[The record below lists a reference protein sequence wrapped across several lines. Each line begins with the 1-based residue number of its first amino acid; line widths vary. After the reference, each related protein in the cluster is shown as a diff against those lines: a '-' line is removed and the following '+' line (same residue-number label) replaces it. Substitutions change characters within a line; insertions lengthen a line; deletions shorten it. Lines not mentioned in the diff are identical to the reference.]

1 MNAVT
6 LGEFRQVPTGAYM
19 MGSERGMPNERPM
32 HEVTISAFELAIL
45 PISNKQF
52 TIFLEKTQTPRAETI
67 PATGFD
73 DPDQPAVAVSW
84 FQAQGFVDWIN
95 AADVAH
101 IYRLPTEAERE
112 WAARGGLR
120 DPVDYPWGTGPP
132 DWKDLYDRTLH
143 DGSRPP
149 SRMPFGEPNGY
160 GLYHMGDLVHEWC
173 SDWYDRNYYLHSP
186 RDNPRGAVERTG
198 RRASRGGSWRHAVQY
213 TRVQGRSSLS
223 PDRQLTDYGFRL
235 ARDQSV

>member
-95 AADVAH
+95 SADVAH

-132 DWKDLYDRTLH
+132 DWKDLYDCTLH

-149 SRMPFGEPNGY
+149 PNA
-160 GLYHMGDLVHEWC
+160 LW
-173 SDWYDRNYYLHSP
+173 
-186 RDNPRGAVERTG
+186 
-198 RRASRGGSWRHAVQY
+198 RAQWLRPLPH
-213 TRVQGRSSLS
+213 GRS
-223 PDRQLTDYGFRL
+223 R
-235 ARDQSV
+235 A